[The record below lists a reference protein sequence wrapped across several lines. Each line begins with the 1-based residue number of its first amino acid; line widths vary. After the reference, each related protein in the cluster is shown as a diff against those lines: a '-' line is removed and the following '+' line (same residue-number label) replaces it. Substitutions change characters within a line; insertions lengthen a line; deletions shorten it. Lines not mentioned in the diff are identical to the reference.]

1 MASGLFGISEDHLE
15 KYQSLDERLIR
26 DRAATFFFEAS
37 GEAMSPLI
45 MEKDILIVD
54 RSIEPVSGCIVV
66 VQIEGELLCRRLHLT
81 EREVGLHAENS
92 QHAPLILKDG
102 QDLQVFGVV
111 TSVVRDILP
120 RSTQVL
126 GPKRRDGF
134 R

>member
-1 MASGLFGISEDHLE
+1 MASGLFGISGDHLE

-54 RSIEPVSGCIVV
+54 RSTQPISGCIVI
-66 VQIEGELLCRRLHLT
+66 VQIEGELLCRRLHIT
-81 EREVGLHAENS
+81 DHEVGLHAENP
-92 QHAPLILKDG
+92 QHAPLVLRDG

-111 TSVVRDILP
+111 TSVVRDILS
-120 RSTQVL
+120 RATQVL

>member
-1 MASGLFGISEDHLE
+1 MASGLFGISGDHLE

-54 RSIEPVSGCIVV
+54 RSTQPISGCIVI
-66 VQIEGELLCRRLHLT
+66 VQIEGELLCRRLHIT
-81 EREVGLHAENS
+81 DHEVGLHAENP
-92 QHAPLILKDG
+92 QHAPLVLRDG

-120 RSTQVL
+120 RATQVL